1 MSSSSSYTLA
11 TIVEKISNTDADLRI
26 VATADLYKG
35 LQSGSVRLDGDQER
49 KICSVLLQRLEV
61 DSSKPVQENV
71 NLCIKHLVTRVS
83 ESNADELATKM
94 VNSVIQG
101 NDDRRSVFSLAL
113 KVLLG
118 QIPAGQCAQ
127 RITKSLIGRLITG
140 MEKGSLD
147 VASECMELAKD
158 LSLRFGP
165 MFAKEH
171 QAFMDVLHPHL
182 MSTKPAMRRR
192 AKECVGFLAPSLSNQ
207 LFNQLMEFL
216 ISNVESNSSSAA
228 IEQQRTAIQAIGS
241 VARQCGGRVGPF
253 LDRMVPLLDSV
264 LKSLQQIED
273 QEDPVFE
280 LMENIIQVFD
290 TFVMRCPREADK
302 HLATIQEVSLA
313 LLKYD
318 PFREEDSDEDEE
330 SEEDEDSDEDDEEWD
345 DEDFDEDTSYKVRR
359 ASAKC
364 VKSIASTRSDR
375 LTQLYNTVAEALIS
389 RFKEALEPVKLE
401 VFNAF
406 VALVKQTKLVVNVS
420 ASGESSSMEVDA
432 GAGAEAGHDS
442 AAIAA
447 LSALVPR
454 VVRVLAKD
462 LNNKKQKKVKSRSG
476 CIQVVSEILDVLPSA
491 LSNDGIAQMVSGLLR
506 CLVTPTTTTLKLE
519 ALKLLWTILKGHD
532 NALLQPLLSDIL
544 KVVLGEDG
552 ALDKYFKVSAQSL
565 RVLTIITT
573 MLSQTN
579 DPNAESYVQ
588 QIFESASQRFA
599 AQDIDQEVK
608 ECAIETMCTLMAHF
622 GQTCLKNELNSV
634 LEVLLERLGNET
646 TRTPAINGLGYL
658 ASHDIDLA
666 QTVEAAVRLL
676 VEFFKKNS
684 SSVKQSS
691 LIAIEVIIRSKNV
704 AHLPE
709 SVLLELVQG
718 LAPLVSEADLYQA
731 HLALKVCIGLAEG
744 QVSGITQVLMDHIMP
759 SILVLLQSPLLQ
771 GMALQST
778 LTLLQQLVQKGIA
791 FQALLMQ
798 VCGILKSAAASSLPK
813 TALSSIAKA
822 VGALCVHSGPSDSKA
837 TVEAFV
843 ADTQNDAVSDL
854 HRMFALLAIGEV
866 GRISALEE
874 QGLDITIARCLES
887 TGSEDIKHA
896 AAYALGCICV
906 GNAPM
911 YFGTVLREIEET
923 KDKKYLLLQSVKEWI
938 SQAIA
943 EDKSELVAPY
953 LQQLLDLLF
962 ALNEAAEEG
971 VRNIAGECLGKLAL
985 VSPSTIIPLMLQQA
999 QKGNTVL
1006 SASIVTALRF
1016 TVSDASTSADEVLG
1030 PLLQGFLE
1038 LLDHAE
1044 ISVRR
1049 PLLLTLNTI
1058 ARNKPRFVRGAQV
1071 VNGASLLSIVYRE
1084 TVPNPAHIRSVQI
1097 GPFKHQVDDGLEL
1110 RMAAFEC
1117 LDTLFDTCLD
1127 RVDPNELV
1135 HHLVGGLKDDIDV
1148 KMLCQLMLLKVVN
1161 LFQSAAAAQLDEI
1174 CAALFKTLKTN
1185 AKGEAATPTEVKRH
1199 ADMHKSAFRA
1209 IFALRVIDDTA
1220 KPILD
1225 LITDIEANEKIA
1237 PRWQAALSEAGASNS
1252 TSF

>member
-375 LTQLYNTVAEALIS
+375 LTL
-389 RFKEALEPVKLE
+389 
-401 VFNAF
+401 
-406 VALVKQTKLVVNVS
+406 
-420 ASGESSSMEVDA
+420 
-432 GAGAEAGHDS
+432 
-442 AAIAA
+442 
-447 LSALVPR
+447 
-454 VVRVLAKD
+454 
-462 LNNKKQKKVKSRSG
+462 
-476 CIQVVSEILDVLPSA
+476 
-491 LSNDGIAQMVSGLLR
+491 
-506 CLVTPTTTTLKLE
+506 
-519 ALKLLWTILKGHD
+519 
-532 NALLQPLLSDIL
+532 
-544 KVVLGEDG
+544 
-552 ALDKYFKVSAQSL
+552 
-565 RVLTIITT
+565 
-573 MLSQTN
+573 
-579 DPNAESYVQ
+579 
-588 QIFESASQRFA
+588 
-599 AQDIDQEVK
+599 
-608 ECAIETMCTLMAHF
+608 
-622 GQTCLKNELNSV
+622 
-634 LEVLLERLGNET
+634 
-646 TRTPAINGLGYL
+646 
-658 ASHDIDLA
+658 
-666 QTVEAAVRLL
+666 
-676 VEFFKKNS
+676 
-684 SSVKQSS
+684 S
-691 LIAIEVIIRSKNV
+691 LIHI
-704 AHLPE
+704 
-709 SVLLELVQG
+709 
-718 LAPLVSEADLYQA
+718 SEP
-731 HLALKVCIGLAEG
+731 
-744 QVSGITQVLMDHIMP
+744 T
-759 SILVLLQSPLLQ
+759 
-771 GMALQST
+771 
-778 LTLLQQLVQKGIA
+778 
-791 FQALLMQ
+791 
-798 VCGILKSAAASSLPK
+798 
-813 TALSSIAKA
+813 
-822 VGALCVHSGPSDSKA
+822 
-837 TVEAFV
+837 
-843 ADTQNDAVSDL
+843 
-854 HRMFALLAIGEV
+854 R
-866 GRISALEE
+866 
-874 QGLDITIARCLES
+874 
-887 TGSEDIKHA
+887 
-896 AAYALGCICV
+896 
-906 GNAPM
+906 
-911 YFGTVLREIEET
+911 
-923 KDKKYLLLQSVKEWI
+923 
-938 SQAIA
+938 
-943 EDKSELVAPY
+943 PY
-953 LQQLLDLLF
+953 
-962 ALNEAAEEG
+962 
-971 VRNIAGECLGKLAL
+971 
-985 VSPSTIIPLMLQQA
+985 
-999 QKGNTVL
+999 
-1006 SASIVTALRF
+1006 
-1016 TVSDASTSADEVLG
+1016 
-1030 PLLQGFLE
+1030 
-1038 LLDHAE
+1038 
-1044 ISVRR
+1044 
-1049 PLLLTLNTI
+1049 
-1058 ARNKPRFVRGAQV
+1058 
-1071 VNGASLLSIVYRE
+1071 
-1084 TVPNPAHIRSVQI
+1084 
-1097 GPFKHQVDDGLEL
+1097 
-1110 RMAAFEC
+1110 
-1117 LDTLFDTCLD
+1117 
-1127 RVDPNELV
+1127 
-1135 HHLVGGLKDDIDV
+1135 
-1148 KMLCQLMLLKVVN
+1148 
-1161 LFQSAAAAQLDEI
+1161 
-1174 CAALFKTLKTN
+1174 
-1185 AKGEAATPTEVKRH
+1185 
-1199 ADMHKSAFRA
+1199 
-1209 IFALRVIDDTA
+1209 
-1220 KPILD
+1220 
-1225 LITDIEANEKIA
+1225 
-1237 PRWQAALSEAGASNS
+1237 
-1252 TSF
+1252 